1 MRACAKPIDSTLAHQ
16 LPTELRTHENIPNI
30 IANAS
35 LLDGLCRYA
44 QLDEAMALL
53 EDLKEHGVKPDTV
66 VDGIIMGGLCNV
78 GGLDVR
84 QTFSLILYFEL
95 IVKYAQ

>member
-53 EDLKEHGVKPDTV
+53 EDLKEHGVKPDSV

-78 GGLDVR
+78 GG
-84 QTFSLILYFEL
+84 T
-95 IVKYAQ
+95 

>member
-1 MRACAKPIDSTLAHQ
+1 
-16 LPTELRTHENIPNI
+16 
-30 IANAS
+30 
-35 LLDGLCRYA
+35 
-44 QLDEAMALL
+44 MALL